1 MAVKQ
6 KGKGKG
12 KGKPKGKPASGPKG
26 NRASGKGGG
35 KASPRDARR
44 KQEGLPRNLRD
55 IYSAILLVL
64 GVLMAISIY
73 WDFAGPVGRFL
84 SDASALAMGQLRYVI
99 PPVLILGAVVVF
111 AGLAGYGGED
121 RKQLL
126 RVGPV
131 EVIGGFIFFLG
142 LCAVF
147 HVGYGVEEMFVKE
160 NLKAGGGVFGACIA
174 WPLVKLLS
182 ETGAIVI
189 ICGMI
194 VIGFLMLT
202 GLTIS
207 NSFQARVERRKERLK
222 QKRLARE
229 QAKLQAEAERQ
240 RLAREPAP
248 VAADLKKE
256 VEIEGVPEAA
266 PAPPEIVIAA
276 DAAPGKPDAAE
287 VQAGPD
293 DLAAQDKQMILALK
307 ESSKAGKRYSLPPLN
322 LLRKTDP
329 GSSMSKK
336 SINESIA
343 VVEKT
348 MHDFDVDAAVTR
360 VTRGPTVTR
369 FEVELGSGVK
379 VNQVRKLE
387 DDIAYAMASPDIR
400 IIAPIP
406 GKSAIGIE
414 VPNQE
419 RDMVTLGDIL
429 SQPAVQS
436 DRTPLRAVLG
446 KDVAGQPVVVNL
458 AEMPHLLLA
467 GSTGSGKSCCINTL
481 ITSILYSATPDQVR
495 LIMIDPKFVEL
506 SHFNGIPHL
515 LTAVVTDPKRASGA
529 LGWVVREM
537 ELRYKLL
544 SRAGMKNIDSYNQE
558 VENGLKSEVDED
570 GKPIFNAI
578 PYILVVID
586 ELADLM
592 MVAPA
597 EVEESIARIAQMAR
611 AVGIHL
617 VVATQRPSVDVVTGM
632 IKANIPSRVAFTV
645 ASQTD
650 SRVIL
655 DTPGAE
661 KLVGRGDMLF
671 LAAGTSKPQRVQG
684 AYISE
689 KEIEPVVAFIKRQ
702 RTSEYNSEIIEDSR
716 QDAAGAGKTDELLDE
731 AMEVVVKTGQASA
744 SFLQRRLSVGYARAA
759 RLIDLLE
766 DRGIVGGHDGS
777 KPRAVLITPEEFEK
791 MKEKEEGGG

>member
-1 MAVKQ
+1 MAAKA
-6 KGKGKG
+6 KNKTGSRGRPKAKSS
-12 KGKPKGKPASGPKG
+12 GKPQGKKASGQ
-26 NRASGKGGG
+26 RQ
-35 KASPRDARR
+35 R
-44 KQEGLPRNLRD
+44 QEGLPRNLRD

-64 GVLMAISIY
+64 GVLLAISIY

-84 SDASALAMGQLRYVI
+84 DTSSALIMGRLRFAL
-99 PPVLILGAVVVF
+99 PPILILGAVVIF
-111 AGLAGYGGED
+111 AGLTGESGGEK
-121 RKQLL
+121 RPVL
-126 RVGPV
+126 RFGWI
-131 EVIGGFIFFLG
+131 EVMGGFIFFLG
-142 LCAVF
+142 LCAIF
-147 HVGYGVEEMFVKE
+147 HVGNDISVMFNQDV
-160 NLKAGGGVFGACIA
+160 LKSGGGVMGASIA
-174 WPLVKLLS
+174 WPLVRLLS
-182 ETGAIVI
+182 ITGAVVI
-189 ICGMI
+189 ISGMI
-194 VIGFLMLT
+194 GVGFLMLT

-207 NSFQARVERRKERLK
+207 FSFQKRVERRRERLK
-222 QKRLARE
+222 QKRLGRE
-229 QAKLQAEAERQ
+229 LAKQQAEAEKQ
-240 RLAREPAP
+240 RLAREPEEAALEP
-248 VAADLKKE
+248 VRQVEIAGVVEPPLTSLTADFNDPEDLK
-256 VEIEGVPEAA
+256 A
-266 PAPPEIVIAA
+266 
-276 DAAPGKPDAAE
+276 
-287 VQAGPD
+287 Q
-293 DLAAQDKQMILALK
+293 QDKQMILEIK
-307 ESSKAGKRYSLPPLN
+307 EAAKSKHRYTIPPLS
-322 LLRKTDP
+322 LLRKTDA
-329 GSSMSKK
+329 GASMSKK

-348 MHDFDVDAAVTR
+348 LHDFDVDAAVTR

-379 VNQVRKLE
+379 VNRVLKLA

-406 GKSAIGIE
+406 GRSAIGIE

-429 SQPAVQS
+429 SMPEVQS
-436 DRTPLRAVLG
+436 IKNPLKAVLG

-458 AEMPHLLLA
+458 ADMPHLLLA
-467 GSTGSGKSCCINTL
+467 GSTGSGKSCCINAL
-481 ITSILYSATPDQVR
+481 ITSILYSATPEQVR

-506 SHFNGIPHL
+506 SHFNGVPHL
-515 LTAVVTDPKRASGA
+515 LTQVVTDPKKASGA

-544 SRAGMKNIDSYNQE
+544 SRAGMKNIDSYNLE
-558 VENGLKSEVDED
+558 VDNGLKDELD
-570 GKPIFNAI
+570 EAGKPVFRSL

-655 DTPGAE
+655 DTTGAE

-671 LAAGTSKPQRVQG
+671 LAAGKSKPVRVQG

-689 KEIEPVVAFIKRQ
+689 KEIAPVVAFIKRQ
-702 RTSEYNSEIIEDSR
+702 RTVEYNHEIFEDVKQEGGTS
-716 QDAAGAGKTDELLDE
+716 GKTDDLLDE
-731 AMEVVVKTGQASA
+731 AMETVIKTGIASA
-744 SFLQRRLSVGYARAA
+744 SFLQRRLRVGYARAA

-766 DRGIVGGHDGS
+766 DRGIVGGYEGS
-777 KPRAVLITPEEFEK
+777 KPRAVLITPEEFAK
-791 MKEKEEGGG
+791 IKEEEEGA